1 MKVSFASYSI
11 ALVATIC
18 FVVIGCTNDPVGV
31 DSERTVAK
39 LPHAG
44 ASGIV
49 VMTQN
54 AYLGADL
61 GPLLSAPNPQS
72 IPVLAAQAWQQ
83 ILANDFPSRARAL
96 AALIEDSQPHLIGLQ
111 EVALFR
117 IQSPSGPGQATAVA
131 LDYLDELQAALD
143 ERGLPYSPA
152 VVQNE
157 FDVELPMVVGFNGPQ
172 PLLDDIRM
180 TLRDV
185 ILARD
190 DVSTS
195 EAISANYQAA
205 LPINVG
211 GFPLQILRGWTS
223 VVAQVAHTEF
233 RFVNTHLEVQAA
245 APIQVLQAQ
254 QLIGELAPEG
264 RPVIVVGDFNSA
276 ANVTQTPT
284 YALLGENG
292 YVDTWEEAPRNDEG
306 LTCCQDPDLSIET
319 SVFDQRLD
327 IVFARGLGIASAA
340 IVGGVHGDVVGEELE
355 DRTDSG
361 LWASDHAG
369 VVTIL
374 RLPAVQ

>member
-1 MKVSFASYSI
+1 MRVSFVSSRI
-11 ALVATIC
+11 AALAIC
-18 FVVIGCTNDPVGV
+18 FSVLGCTTDPIGV
-31 DSERTVAK
+31 ESEHRVAK
-39 LPHAG
+39 LPNAG

-49 VMTQN
+49 TMTQN
-54 AYLGADL
+54 LYLGADL
-61 GPLLSAPNPQS
+61 GPILSATNPQL
-72 IPVLAAQAWQQ
+72 IPLLAAQAWQQ
-83 ILANDFPSRARAL
+83 IVDNDFPSRARAL
-96 AALIEDSQPHLIGLQ
+96 AALVEDNQPHLIGLQ

-117 IQSPSGPGQATAVA
+117 IQSPSGSGQATAVA
-131 LDYLDELQAALD
+131 LDYLAELQAALD
-143 ERGLPYSPA
+143 ERGLAYSPVA
-152 VVQNE
+152 VQDE
-157 FDVELPMVVGFNGPQ
+157 FDVEIPMLVGFSGPQ

-190 DVSTS
+190 DVPTS
-195 EAISANYQAA
+195 EAGSANYQAA

-223 VVAQVAHTEF
+223 VVAHVARTEF

-254 QLIGELAPEG
+254 QLIGMLEPET
-264 RPVIVVGDFNSA
+264 RPVILVGDLNSA

-284 YALLGENG
+284 YALLAESG
-292 YVDTWEEAPRNDEG
+292 YVDTWEQARRNDEG
-306 LTCCQDPDLSIET
+306 LTCCQDKDLSVEDA
-319 SVFDQRLD
+319 VFDQRLD
-327 IVFARGLGIASAA
+327 LVLARGLRVAA
-340 IVGGVHGDVVGEELE
+340 ANIVGGVHADVVGEELE
-355 DRTDSG
+355 ERTDSG